1 MRNKII
7 YLLFA
12 LLFAGCAANQPEPTG
27 PSLKERIKEARKSV
41 NVVMPDSAEW
51 CTASKN
57 CTYVADVYCDKAS
70 STKEKGYKKC
80 MNKLRSK
87 TVKLGGDTVIV
98 QSIGMTSGQNEF
110 YDPKLHVRGFGQI
123 YRCSDKN
130 TALSREFL
138 ASKQGPHK
146 LGFQMVTQQY
156 HNQCNANRNCKAV
169 RPINCSTVQDT
180 PLKRCLLKME
190 TKEMSRG
197 TFNYVVVNRDLY
209 NKIGAYRIYTDTYN
223 CN

>member
-1 MRNKII
+1 MRNKIFI
-7 YLLFA
+7 LLCSLLFA
-12 LLFAGCAANQPEPTG
+12 ACASNQPEQSG

-41 NVVMPDSAEW
+41 NVVMPDSADW

-57 CTYVADVYCDKAS
+57 CTYVADVYCDKATG
-70 STKEKGYKKC
+70 TKEKGQKKC
-80 MNKLRSK
+80 LNKLRSK
-87 TVKLGGDTVIV
+87 TIKLGGDTFIV

-110 YDPKLHVRGFGQI
+110 HDPKLHFRAFGQI

-130 TALSREFL
+130 AALSNEFL

-146 LGFQMVTQQY
+146 LGFQMVTEKY
-156 HNQCNANRNCKAV
+156 HNQCDANRNCKAV
-169 RPINCSTVQDT
+169 RPINCSSVQDT

-197 TFNYVVVNRDLY
+197 MFNYVVFNKDLY
-209 NKIGAYRIYTDTYN
+209 NKIGAYRIYTDTFT